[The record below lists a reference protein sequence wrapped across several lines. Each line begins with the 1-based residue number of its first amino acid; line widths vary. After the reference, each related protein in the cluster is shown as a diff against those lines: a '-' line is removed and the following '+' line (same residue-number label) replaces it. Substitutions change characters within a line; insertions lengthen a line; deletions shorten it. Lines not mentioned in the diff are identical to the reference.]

1 MKSWYSIKN
10 KSNTATVSI
19 DDEIGFF
26 GVSARDFLNDVRN
39 ITANLI
45 KLNVHSPGGNMF
57 DGFAMYNGLKNH
69 PATVHGSVTGI
80 AASAAATVLMASDYI
95 EMPEDSF
102 LMIHNAQGGA
112 YGEKDDLR
120 EMADLM
126 EKMEQQTVNIY
137 SKKSGLEGEKVAELM
152 NESTWMS
159 AQEALELGFIDNI
172 TGKIGVQNNANLFE
186 NHFKNMPFMRENSI
200 KSIENERELEKF
212 VRESGVSREKAT
224 VIVAASKRLFQRE
237 SGTQDDTKLIEL
249 LNRLDTFKLPER
261 LI

>member
-10 KSNTATVSI
+10 KSNTATINI

-26 GVSARDFLNDVRN
+26 GISARDFLNDVRN

-69 PATVHGSVTGI
+69 PATVHGSVTGL

-137 SKKSGLEGEKVAELM
+137 SKKSGLDSEKVTELM
-152 NESTWMS
+152 DESTWMT

-172 TGKIGVQNNANLFE
+172 TGKIGVENNANLFE
-186 NHFKNMPFMRENSI
+186 NHFKTMPFMRENSI
-200 KSIENERELEKF
+200 KSVKTERDLERF
-212 VRESGVSREKAT
+212 LRDSGISKNQAVEIIAKSKAM
-224 VIVAASKRLFQRE
+224 F
-237 SGTQDDTKLIEL
+237 SGEPEPANDKQLTEL